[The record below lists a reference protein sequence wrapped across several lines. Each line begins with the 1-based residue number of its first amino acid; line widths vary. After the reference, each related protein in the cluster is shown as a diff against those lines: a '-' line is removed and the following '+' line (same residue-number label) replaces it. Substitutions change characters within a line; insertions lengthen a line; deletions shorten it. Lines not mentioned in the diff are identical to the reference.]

1 MYIYIHKWPSLT
13 RGRKQGR
20 QARGQAGREA
30 AREGGREER
39 KEEVTLMNKLLIEEF
54 WTIFCRFFV
63 ASFQRV
69 FRWLLPGKASS
80 CNMLKTA

>member
-1 MYIYIHKWPSLT
+1 MAVPNKRKKARQAGT
-13 RGRKQGR
+13 RAGR
-20 QARGQAGREA
+20 QGGSQGG
-30 AREGGREER
+30 REGGREER